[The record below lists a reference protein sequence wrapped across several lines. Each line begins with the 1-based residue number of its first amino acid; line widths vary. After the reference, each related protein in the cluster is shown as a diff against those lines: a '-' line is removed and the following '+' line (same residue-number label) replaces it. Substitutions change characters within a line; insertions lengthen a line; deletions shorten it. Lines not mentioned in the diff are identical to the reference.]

1 MVKSILNRVRR
12 IIGSGKHLKLKN
24 SPKPKNNIK
33 ESLLLMVVLIG
44 IVLAVGVIVRYQ
56 NFMEEKKITVEQE
69 ELAAQHKIPGS
80 VPVVDFPSAEAG
92 TLVGTLHPRYFK
104 EPLDNIIVLFASVKV
119 PGLMLTYYPEN
130 HKIIGGTPQM
140 VAEGITLFDGVPH
153 ELLYS
158 FHEGGQQ
165 IIMVDRKVVAASNF
179 VSYRNPLTGA
189 VVGVSESIVS
199 PAWEKVEISYISG

>member
-1 MVKSILNRVRR
+1 MVKSILNRARR
-12 IIGSGKHLKLKN
+12 SHYPKLHPQLKN
-24 SPKPKNNIK
+24 SPKVKNNFK

-69 ELAAQHKIPGS
+69 ELAAQNKILGS
-80 VPVVDFPSAEAG
+80 VPVIDFPSAEAG
-92 TLVGTLHPRYFK
+92 TLVGTLHPQYFK
-104 EPLDNIIVLFASVKV
+104 EPIDNIIILFASIKV
-119 PGLMLTYYPEN
+119 QGLMLTYYPQD

-179 VSYRNPLTGA
+179 VSYRSSLTGA
-189 VVGVSESIVS
+189 VVGVSESVVS
-199 PAWEKVEISYISG
+199 PAWEMVEIE